1 MFQSMTFR
9 RPRTLM
15 VGAALAALVLSSCSS
30 GSSVTAEPSEA
41 TTPLKKNAAI
51 NTDFVS
57 GTVNWGGSLKL
68 TAPEGK
74 VFTSVVFAHVG
85 INAPG
90 YSLDATS
97 ASCHS
102 GISYSKVAE
111 AAIGSSMINM
121 PVNNYIFPDPCPGKP
136 KVLQVILSTSMEK
149 LYGYAYEGES
159 ITLRAPRGRK
169 MGPVEFA
176 AYGKV
181 TTVDGAYM
189 ESPTCN
195 DNNAQSFGA
204 KAFTGKTSGVV
215 NVTDAELGGVSPC
228 DGWTVPKGGK
238 VVDYPDN
245 PKTGAA
251 FVVKLLK
258 APETESSTGV
268 VNVQIPEH
276 AEHVVFAPEGSVFTK
291 VLFASYGTPTG
302 NDGTYKKSGCHSSK
316 SESVISSL
324 ALNKNRVMLTAE
336 NGIYGDPCY
345 GTYKRIYASLQYEG
359 ASVSTTTTEA
369 PAEVTTTTEA
379 PAEATTTTAAENT
392 ITSSSVASGSTST
405 TAPAAVSVETTTAVT
420 SPPAP
425 NTTEAPATVP
435 PTVAPESTEP
445 EVPVTA
451 AIVVPPK
458 TKIDVGGGSV
468 DATVEVKAADVVVSL
483 PDGSISVGAVDAAGA
498 DVPAGTDGVI
508 SLGDSSKVRLKL
520 TGMQP
525 DSLVQ
530 VWFTGSKKLLG
541 TTRVDENGAV
551 NALFTV
557 PGGVKSGTENM
568 TLVATTADGKPVTTA
583 FNAKV
588 KGSVG
593 SGGSSTGL
601 YIAIAAAILLL
612 LLLVLLASKRKKAAA

>member
-1 MFQSMTFR
+1 MA
-9 RPRTLM
+9 
-15 VGAALAALVLSSCSS
+15 GAALAALVLSSCSS

-121 PVNNYIFPDPCPGKP
+121 PVNNYVFPDPCPGKP
-136 KVLQVILSTSMEK
+136 KVMQVILSTSMDK
-149 LYGYAYEGES
+149 LYGYAFEGES

-181 TTVDGAYM
+181 TTVDGSYM
-189 ESPTCN
+189 ESPSCN
-195 DNNAQSFGA
+195 DIPSIKIAA
-204 KAFTGKTSGVV
+204 KNLSGKTQGTI
-215 NVTDAELGGVSPC
+215 NITDTELGGVSPC
-228 DGWTVPKGGK
+228 DGWTVPNGGK
-238 VVDYPDN
+238 VADYPDN

-251 FVVKLLK
+251 VIVNLVK
-258 APETESSTGV
+258 APDTESSTGV
-268 VNVQIPEH
+268 INVQIPEH

-302 NDGTYKKSGCHSSK
+302 NDGAYKKGSCHSSK
-316 SESVISSL
+316 SEAVISGL
-324 ALNKNRVMLTAE
+324 ALNQNRVMLTAE
-336 NGIYGDPCY
+336 NRIYGDPCF
-345 GTYKRIYASLQYEG
+345 GTYKRIHASLQYEG
-359 ASVSTTTTEA
+359 ATVSTTTTEA
-369 PAEVTTTTEA
+369 PTTTTTEA

-405 TAPAAVSVETTTAVT
+405 TAAAAVSVETTTAPT

-425 NTTEAPATVP
+425 NPTDAPVTVP
-435 PTVAPESTEP
+435 STVAPDNTEP

-458 TKIDVGGGSV
+458 TKVDVGGGSV

-525 DSLVQ
+525 DSVVQ

-568 TLVATTADGKPVTTA
+568 TLVATKADGKSVTTA
-583 FNAKV
+583 FNAEV
-588 KGSVG
+588 KGSVS

-601 YIAIAAAILLL
+601 YIAIAVAILLL
-612 LLLVLLASKRKKAAA
+612 LLLLLLASKRKKATA